1 MGMMM
6 RRGVGRRVMKR
17 LDECGTLATMHDLNG
32 FALFGL
38 SEAFGR
44 RD

>member
-1 MGMMM
+1 MTA
-6 RRGVGRRVMKR
+6 
-17 LDECGTLATMHDLNG
+17 ECGTRATMHDLNG

-44 RD
+44 RTDMGRTAQ